1 MPTTTATLTDRY
13 VETAMRTVPEK
24 QRPDLAAELRAS
36 IEDEIEAR
44 IAAGDTP
51 DAAEIAVLTELGDP
65 DALAAG
71 YIDRPLW
78 LIGPKYYLTW
88 WRLTKLLWAI
98 VPACVAFA
106 VALGQVLAGE
116 SIGTVIGAV
125 VPAVISVI
133 VNIGFWTALVFF
145 IIERSTGDKDAAVVS
160 AWTLDRLPEKKERGA
175 GLSDLVASLVFLALA
190 AGAVIWDQ
198 LFGLAYLTDAGGW
211 LPALSPALWPGW
223 ILGLLALIVLEAL
236 LMTVVYLQGRWT
248 AVTATVNAALN
259 VAFVIPLLW
268 LLSRGELLNPEL
280 FPGLI
285 PAGSADTVETV
296 LVTLLSFGAVAI
308 AAWDTIDGFLKARR
322 AR

>member
-1 MPTTTATLTDRY
+1 MPTTATLTDRY
-13 VETAMRTVPEK
+13 VETAMRSVPEK
-24 QRPDLAAELRAS
+24 QRPDLSAELRAS
-36 IEDEIEAR
+36 IEDQIDAR
-44 IAAGDTP
+44 IAAGDRP
-51 DAAEIAVLTELGDP
+51 DAAERAVLTELGDP

-78 LIGPKYYLTW
+78 LIGPRYYLAW
-88 WRLTKLLWAI
+88 WRLAKVLWAI

-145 IIERSTGDKDAAVVS
+145 IIERSTGDKDAGVVS

-175 GLSDLVASLVFLALA
+175 GLSDLVASLVFLALV

-198 LFGLAYLTDAGGW
+198 LFGLAYLADAGGW

-223 ILGLLALIVLEAL
+223 ILGLLALIVLEAAL
-236 LMTVVYLQGRWT
+236 AVVVYVNGRWT
-248 AVTATVNAALN
+248 TVTATVNAVLN
-259 VAFVIPLLW
+259 VAFVVPLLW
-268 LLSRGELLNPEL
+268 LLSREELLNPAL
-280 FPGLI
+280 FPGVI
-285 PAGSADTVETV
+285 PAASADTVETV
-296 LVTLLSFGAVAI
+296 LVTLLGFGAVAI
-308 AAWDTIDGFLKARR
+308 AAWDTVDSFLKARR

>member
-1 MPTTTATLTDRY
+1 MPTTATLTDRY
-13 VETAMRTVPEK
+13 VETAMRSVPEK
-24 QRPDLAAELRAS
+24 QRPDLGAELRAS
-36 IEDEIEAR
+36 IEDQIDAR
-44 IAAGDTP
+44 VAAGDP
-51 DAAEIAVLTELGDP
+51 QDAAERTVLTELGDP

-78 LIGPKYYLTW
+78 LIGPRYYLTW

-116 SIGTVIGAV
+116 GIGTVIGAV

-145 IIERSTGDKDAAVVS
+145 IIERSTGDKDAGVVS

-198 LFGLAYLTDAGGW
+198 LFGLAYLVEAGGW

-223 ILGLLALIVLEAL
+223 ILGLLVLIALEAAL
-236 LMTVVYLQGRWT
+236 AVTVYLRGRWT
-248 AVTATVNAALN
+248 LATATVNAALN
-259 VAFVIPLLW
+259 VLFVVPLLW
-268 LLSRGELLNPEL
+268 LLTRQELLNPGL
-280 FPGLI
+280 FRGLI
-285 PAGSADTVETV
+285 PADSAETVETV
-296 LVTLLSFGAVAI
+296 VVTLIGFGAVAA
-308 AAWDTIDGFLKARR
+308 AAWDTLDGYLKARR
-322 AR
+322 VR